1 MKDLHS
7 GLDAWRFI
15 IKSESEQRT
24 VASYL
29 PLILSA
35 AGVLGVLPFM
45 VLRYMQGEWVAA
57 FVDSVI
63 VAGFLGLG
71 TYVYKTHRV
80 RLASIAISCFCIA
93 GVISTVYIV
102 GPQQVY
108 WAYPALMAVFY
119 LVRPRI
125 ALVLSMI
132 TLGALIPRLMGNVD
146 SHTLTTV
153 LITIAVMSSFAFAFS
168 VITNRQRDQLLQ
180 LASKDPLTGAGN
192 RRSLDAKLDD
202 VVNNRR
208 RNGIAASML
217 LIDLDHF
224 KKVNDVYGHRF
235 GDQILKRITEIVNLR
250 IRVTDS
256 LYRIGGEEFV
266 VVLEGQNAERA
277 KHLAEQLRTLVH
289 ENELAPDRS
298 VTISLGVAELVA
310 DETANDWMH
319 RADEALYEAKRAG
332 RNMTSIAN

>member
-1 MKDLHS
+1 VKDLHS

-15 IKSESEQRT
+15 IKSESERRT

-35 AGVLGVLPFM
+35 AGVLGVFPFM

-57 FVDSVI
+57 IVDSVI

-146 SHTLTTV
+146 SHTMTTV

-168 VITNRQRDQLLQ
+168 LITNRQRDQLLQ

-224 KKVNDVYGHRF
+224 KKVNDVHGHRF
-235 GDQILKRITEIVNLR
+235 GDQILKQITDIVNLR